1 MPCMFANT
9 SHTTGEWRS
18 PRCTDH
24 LFTSWVNISISKEC
38 QKIPIPRSQSQILE
52 LKL

>member
-38 QKIPIPRSQSQILE
+38 QKKFRFLG
-52 LKL
+52 LTLRF